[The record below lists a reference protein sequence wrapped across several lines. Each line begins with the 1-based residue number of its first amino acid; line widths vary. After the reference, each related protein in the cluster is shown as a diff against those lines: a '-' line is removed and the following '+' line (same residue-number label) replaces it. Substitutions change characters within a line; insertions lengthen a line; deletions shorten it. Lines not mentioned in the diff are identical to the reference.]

1 MLSRSRPCQRS
12 LALRQLAA
20 RKLPRSQV
28 TSFRSASAKP
38 PCLAA
43 ITPEAQQQWTTG
55 GVNEGRPRTRGF
67 ATAVDDMRFDCAPKS
82 QYSMPPRTIRQTNP
96 LYQTRPLNGANVLK
110 LPEMMAP
117 NLPKL
122 YQKGTIPGD
131 LTEMFAILDACF
143 TIGKLDRAG
152 VVLKRLSSPQLNM
165 IDRADIMA
173 LHNTYLQIA
182 VEQLAASP
190 SEAKAEHIH
199 QWYETEIRKAE
210 LPQTPE
216 TIAYVLKAALLTAPD
231 PDDWRLRRL
240 VTRYMTLAEGGVGLE
255 VLYMTDILTD
265 KDRAVITKVCPTYNI
280 TIEDAKSD
288 MSTEPSP
295 LETEDSTTPDPATH
309 AFPEVLP
316 TPQKGAGL
324 KTVKRTLS
332 LFGEIPEGYRIRDLP
347 LPQQRE
353 IQMRLERDTV
363 DAALDK
369 WREDNQTLNKMG
381 LNTSIN
387 SSVLNARLYD
397 WQLALEA
404 RLEEYMDDSEGKDV
418 AKPNVN
424 VKRDETERALVRPF
438 MRQSTASRLAA
449 ITILSVMSSLAI
461 NGADRGIPV
470 TQTVA
475 NLARSAEEDV
485 VAYQRTQRQ
494 KMEKS
499 LRKIKHGGVEAAKA
513 PPSASS
519 TESTLRV
526 NDIYCT
532 DQESVDRWPPSIRL
546 SVGSVL
552 LSSLVDITTVTVTK
566 EHPETKKKI
575 SAEQPA
581 FVRSVQYRKG
591 KKHGVILPNKA
602 LVQLMM
608 REPRKEF
615 LARHLPMV
623 CEPEPWTRFDKGGY
637 LEHPTGLV
645 RIKRGEK
652 DQKIYAEAAM
662 ARGDMEQVAKGL
674 DALGRVGWR
683 INKPVLDVILQVWNS
698 GEGIGGIPPL
708 TFDLK
713 APEEPLP
720 SEDPF
725 VRINWLKELKR
736 VENLKASY
744 HSQRCHA
751 NFQLEIAHAYRDQ
764 TLYFPHNVDFRGRAY
779 PIPIY
784 LNHMGA
790 DLSRSLLTF
799 DKGKPLG
806 EDGLHWLRVHLAN
819 VYGFDKA
826 SLSERAQFAV
836 DHMEDIIDS
845 ATNPLSGKRWW
856 LGAEDPWQCLATCM
870 ELKAASDLPDPTQ
883 YVCHLPV
890 HQDGTCNGL
899 QHYAALGGDSWGARQ
914 VNLEPGDRPAD
925 VYSAVANLVVESIE
939 EDMANGSKL
948 AAALK
953 GKIKRKVVKQTVM
966 TNVYGVT
973 FMGAKAQVK
982 KQLDALYPKI
992 KEETGIDSLFLSSY
1006 VAVKIFKAMST
1017 MFKGAHD
1024 IQYWLG
1030 EIGSRVCRALTPEQ
1044 MTRLSQE
1051 MMRSPKEKE
1060 KALKTLESTGNP
1072 EYDHVLTNYNKAS
1085 SGQLLSQFRSTI
1097 IWTTPLRMPVVQP
1110 YRKTGQKVI
1119 KTNFQDLVLRVADPW
1134 DPVHKQKQ
1142 LQAFPPNFVHSL
1154 DASHMML
1161 SALECDANGLT
1172 FAAVH
1177 DSFWTHASDV
1187 QKMSNILRDA
1197 FIRIHEENVIGR
1209 LADEFKAR
1217 YKGALYMLKL
1227 DASSDVAKAVVRW
1240 RKSHPKLTF
1249 SDEMF
1254 LEKRRLELLAS
1265 EDAEERAK
1273 GEALETP
1280 ASLYERFSKGSEEL
1294 VDPEDVPT
1302 PLSAIPKTAQELIDG
1317 QKAVGHDMVREEQES
1332 MQGQDFDDV
1341 FESESAAE
1349 AAEAAEESIE
1359 ADTGASDGP
1368 EKMEQM
1374 MGSSLFNIAID
1385 PQLKNPSKRDVAVAQ
1400 RKKHISIWA
1409 PMSFPDIPEKG
1420 DFDVTRLKSSKYFF
1434 S

>member
-38 PCLAA
+38 PSLAA
-43 ITPEAQQQWTTG
+43 TTTEAQQQWRTG
-55 GVNEGRPRTRGF
+55 GAHECSSRTRGF
-67 ATAVDDMRFDCAPKS
+67 ATAVDDMRFDGAPKS
-82 QYSMPPRTIRQTNP
+82 HYSMPPPSVRPTNA
-96 LYQTRPLNGANVLK
+96 LYQTQPLAGANVLR
-110 LPEMMAP
+110 LPEIMAP
-117 NLPKL
+117 NMPKL

-131 LTEMFAILDACF
+131 LAEMFAVLDACL

-152 VVLKRLSSPQLNM
+152 VVLRRLSSPQLSM
-165 IDRADIMA
+165 IDRTDLMA
-173 LHNTYLQIA
+173 LHNMYLHVA

-190 SEAKAEHIH
+190 SEAKAEHIQ

-216 TIAYVLKAALLTAPD
+216 TIAYVLKAALLGAPNEE
-231 PDDWRLRRL
+231 DWRLRRT
-240 VTRYMTLAEGGVGLE
+240 VTRYMAMAEGDAGLE

-265 KDRAVITKVCPTYNI
+265 KDRAFITKVCPTYNI
-280 TIEDAKSD
+280 TIEEAKSD
-288 MSTEPSP
+288 MPPEPSSI
-295 LETEDSTTPDPATH
+295 ETEDIKTPDPINL

-316 TPQKGAGL
+316 TPQKGTGL

-332 LFGEIPEGYRIRDLP
+332 LFGEIPQGYRIRDLP

-369 WREDNQTLNKMG
+369 WREDNQALNKMG

-397 WQLALEA
+397 WQVALEA
-404 RLEEYMDDSEGKDV
+404 RLKEYMVEAENDDGTAKVVKDE
-418 AKPNVN
+418 A
-424 VKRDETERALVRPF
+424 ERALVRPF

-461 NGADRGIPV
+461 HGADKGVPIL
-470 TQTVA
+470 QTITG
-475 NLARSAEEDV
+475 LARSAEEDV
-485 VAYQRTQRQ
+485 IAFQRNLRQ
-494 KMEKS
+494 KREKS
-499 LRKIKHGGVEAAKA
+499 LRKIKFARAEGAKA
-513 PPSASS
+513 LPGSNS
-519 TESTLRV
+519 TDPTLRIE
-526 NDIYCT
+526 DIYNVNP
-532 DQESVDRWPPSIRL
+532 EAPERWPTQIRL
-546 SVGSVL
+546 SLASVL
-552 LSSLVDITTVTVTK
+552 LGALVDIAAITVTK
-566 EHPETKKKI
+566 EHPQTKKKI

-581 FVRSVQYRKG
+581 FMRSVQFRKG
-591 KKHGVILPNKA
+591 KKSGILVPHKE
-602 LVQLMM
+602 LVQLML

-623 CEPEPWTRFDKGGY
+623 CEPEPWTRIEKGGY
-637 LEHPTGLV
+637 LEQPTGLV

-708 TFDLK
+708 SVNIEV
-713 APEEPLP
+713 PEEPLP
-720 SEDPF
+720 SEDPL
-725 VRINWLKELKR
+725 VRVKWIRELKR

-744 HSQRCHA
+744 HSQRCFT
-751 NFQLEIAHAYRDQ
+751 NFQLEIARAYRDQ
-764 TLYFPHNVDFRGRAY
+764 TMYFPHNVDFRGRAY

-790 DLSRSLLTF
+790 DLCRSMLLF

-806 EDGLHWLRVHLAN
+806 EDGIHWLKVHLAN

-836 DHMEDIIDS
+836 DHMEDIVDS

-856 LGAEDPWQCLATCM
+856 LDAEDPWQCLATCK
-870 ELKAASDLPDPTQ
+870 ELKAAFDLPDPTQ
-883 YVCHLPV
+883 YECHLPV

-925 VYSAVANLVVESIE
+925 VYSAVADLVIKSVE
-939 EDMANGSKL
+939 EDMANGSEY
-948 AAALK
+948 AAALQ

-982 KQLDALYPKI
+982 KQLDALYPNI
-992 KEETGIDSLFLSSY
+992 KEETGIDPMYLASY
-1006 VAVKIFKAMST
+1006 VAAKIFKAMST

-1030 EIGSRVCRALTPEQ
+1030 EIGSRVCRALTPDQ
-1044 MTRLSQE
+1044 MSRLSEE
-1051 MMRSPKEKE
+1051 MMRSSKQKE
-1060 KALKTLESTGNP
+1060 KAAKTLGTTGNP
-1072 EYDHVLTNYNKAS
+1072 EYDEVLTTYNKAS
-1085 SGQLLSQFRSTI
+1085 SSELLSQFRSTI

-1110 YRKTGQKVI
+1110 YRKDGRKII
-1119 KTNFQDLVLRVADPW
+1119 KTNFQELILKNTEPW

-1177 DSFWTHASDV
+1177 DSFWTHPCDI

-1197 FIRIHEENVIGR
+1197 FVRIHEEDVIGR

-1217 YKGALYMLKL
+1217 YKGSLTLVKV
-1227 DASSDVAKAVVRW
+1227 DVSSDAAQAIVAW
-1240 RKSHPKLTF
+1240 RKKYPKITF

-1265 EDAEERAK
+1265 EEAAEREK
-1273 GEALETP
+1273 GKALETP
-1280 ASLYERFSKGSEEL
+1280 ASIYERLSKGSEEL
-1294 VDPEDVPT
+1294 VDAEDVPT
-1302 PLSAIPKTAQELIDG
+1302 PLSAIPKTAQQLVDG
-1317 QKAVGHDMVREEQES
+1317 KKAVKDDAVLGEQES
-1332 MQGQDFDDV
+1332 MQDQELDEEFDCEEAEDA
-1341 FESESAAE
+1341 EEAEE
-1349 AAEAAEESIE
+1349 AADDNIDAPAEDLSGTEKRESTGTSVPNKSFASTIAATKPKTVT
-1359 ADTGASDGP
+1359 AP
-1368 EKMEQM
+1368 
-1374 MGSSLFNIAID
+1374 
-1385 PQLKNPSKRDVAVAQ
+1385 
-1400 RKKHISIWA
+1400 RKKIISIWA
-1409 PMSFPDIPEKG
+1409 PMSFPDIPQKG